1 MEITPMPDIAKLST
15 AMAQSEVM
23 TKFSTELL
31 ATQLDTMQEATATM
45 TQMMELSVNPSIGTS
60 IDISL

>member
-15 AMAQSEVM
+15 AMARSEVM

>member
-1 MEITPMPDIAKLST
+1 MEITPMPDIAQLST

-23 TKFSTELL
+23 TQLSTELL
-31 ATQLDTMQEATATM
+31 ATQLDTMQEATTTM
-45 TQMMELSVNPSIGTS
+45 TQMMELSVNPSIGGS

>member
-15 AMAQSEVM
+15 AMEQSEVM

>member
-1 MEITPMPDIAKLST
+1 MDITPMPDIAKLST

>member
-23 TKFSTELL
+23 AKFSTELL

-45 TQMMELSVNPSIGTS
+45 TQMMELSVNPSIGTT